1 MAQRSHIL
9 RTLVVTFVTL
19 LPLASWGH
27 SESTFPEP
35 GSLRWS
41 DIVQLYEGRLGE
53 RYQGGGK
60 QPGGFD
66 CSGLL
71 YWVYG
76 QMDQTLPASSRGYA
90 QEGKKIARDSIRV
103 GDFMLFSGRNASEI
117 GHVGLCVGKD
127 STGIYMLHSATHSGV
142 LIENWVGQAYYE
154 RRYLGARRLF
164 YYRP

>member
-27 SESTFPEP
+27 SESAFPEP
-35 GSLRWS
+35 DSLRWS

-53 RYQGGGK
+53 RYHGGGK
-60 QPGGFD
+60 QPGGFY

-76 QMDQTLPASSRGYA
+76 QIDQTLPASSRGYA

-127 STGIYMLHSATHSGV
+127 STGIYMLHSATHCGV

-154 RRYLGARRLF
+154 RRYRVARRLF

>member
-27 SESTFPEP
+27 SESAFPEP
-35 GSLRWS
+35 DSLRWS

-127 STGIYMLHSATHSGV
+127 STGIYMLHSTTHSGV

-154 RRYLGARRLF
+154 RRDLGARRLF
-164 YYRP
+164 NYRP